1 MRCCREC
8 FFVFLFLLF
17 LSGRVSF
24 EEMVQLICP
33 SRGTA
38 TTPTNQAN
46 LGDTSGPSNI
56 MGWSRYAQDV
66 ADTICFLLSEES
78 GDHGMVLEVDGGANA

>member
-1 MRCCREC
+1 M
-8 FFVFLFLLF
+8 LFRLPF
-17 LSGRVSF
+17 RSFPFGGGGGVSF

-33 SRGTA
+33 SRGA
-38 TTPTNQAN
+38 ANTPTNQPN

-56 MGWSRYAQDV
+56 MGWSRHAQDV